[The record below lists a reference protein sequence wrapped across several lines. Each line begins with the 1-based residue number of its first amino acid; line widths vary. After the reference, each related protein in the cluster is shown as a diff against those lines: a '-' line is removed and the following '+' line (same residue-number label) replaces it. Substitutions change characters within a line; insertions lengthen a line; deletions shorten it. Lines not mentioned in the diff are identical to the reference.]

1 MRIKPGVK
9 IGGASPELAIGLQI
23 MDSVHRELF
32 GKEIT
37 VTSICDGKH
46 SIGSLHY
53 RGEAADLRTKD
64 LEPQSRSQLAQAL
77 QQALGADWDV
87 VLEKDHI
94 HVEYDPEPS

>member
-1 MRIKPGVK
+1 VRIKPGVK
-9 IGGASPELAIGLQI
+9 VGGVSPELAIGLQI

-53 RGEAADLRTKD
+53 RGEAADLRTRD
-64 LEPQSRSQLAQAL
+64 LEPTSRHELAEAL
-77 QQALGADWDV
+77 RQALGQDWDV
-87 VLEKDHI
+87 VLESDHV
-94 HVEYDPEPS
+94 HVEHDPEAP